1 MQLSKYYEEN
11 YSKKNRFFRLFNR
24 KAIHTN
30 LNELLKY
37 KAIDFDYQD
46 GQYIQKKSFIK
57 KATLHFK

>member
-11 YSKKNRFFRLFNR
+11 YSNKNIFLRLFNK

-30 LNELLKY
+30 LNDLLKY
-37 KAIDFDYQD
+37 KSVDFDYQD
-46 GQYIQKKSFIK
+46 GQYVQKKSLIK